1 MVLFYSRSGTSYLVS
16 CFKLVSR
23 SLKVSHSKNG
33 NCNGYHQVKVGE
45 LDPPETFFGLIL
57 DTRSEQLPIFDA
69 NNGFAL
75 EAAGGFGNAFGLQ
88 EGDIWQSWVLPNV
101 KDWNLA

>member
-1 MVLFYSRSGTSYLVS
+1 LV
-16 CFKLVSR
+16 
-23 SLKVSHSKNG
+23 
-33 NCNGYHQVKVGE
+33 
-45 LDPPETFFGLIL
+45 LIL

-88 EGDIWQSWVLPNV
+88 EGDKWQS
-101 KDWNLA
+101 